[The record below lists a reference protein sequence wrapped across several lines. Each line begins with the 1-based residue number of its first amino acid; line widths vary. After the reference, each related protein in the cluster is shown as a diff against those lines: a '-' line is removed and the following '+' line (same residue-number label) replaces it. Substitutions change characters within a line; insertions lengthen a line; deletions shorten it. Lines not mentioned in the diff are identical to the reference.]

1 MATNRQ
7 VELAAELASA
17 ASFDL
22 DALFGLEDEQVRASF
37 SQRPAG
43 AARAQ
48 REICCQCLRRP
59 SIRQQL
65 RPKTTPSSRSK
76 MARCAFLPLTCSA
89 SGSRRC
95 HA

>member
-48 REICCQCLRRP
+48 REI
-59 SIRQQL
+59 
-65 RPKTTPSSRSK
+65 
-76 MARCAFLPLTCSA
+76 
-89 SGSRRC
+89 
-95 HA
+95 